1 MGSNWSSL
9 EQEPSPDPWWPPLQ
23 PQTRPLCDNS
33 PQVVVTEEVEE
44 SQGLG
49 ERGRMKQA
57 ELEAFKQ
64 ELARKRALR
73 NEALAALQAEMRDLR
88 SQVEE
93 ERRLRLEVEMERD
106 TLRSSASTDLSQELQ
121 RVTEQKKQLEEEK
134 ERLMEEVEEK
144 AGLERQVQALK
155 DVSQI
160 GKEMLRI
167 RELQVKEL
175 KKKLVEINLSTV
187 LAPPEDLRV
196 EYEKQI
202 DNIRKL
208 RTLYEERAAATML
221 EHQRALEREEAKR
234 EVIETKLADLQKE
247 TEDWQEMKKE
257 LELKN
262 EKLEGIIQKSEDDL
276 DKLKDDLFSSTVQ
289 NKSLS
294 SQITLINNLF
304 SQMLVSPKVDLDRLT
319 RLLKDNHGLIT
330 DLTEKGDSNE
340 VAALLVD
347 LAGQVEKEQ
356 EEEKK
361 QEQNSEDLDKNVES
375 QTEIASNLSKVWRV
389 MVELLSH
396 HQSSSHVELAG
407 GAESCYK
414 CIQTP
419 TGPRSVIS
427 VSQTFLTLKDL
438 ILEKNRLV
446 KEVGRLKTLNNHL
459 EYRLGSQEKRLSVV
473 TTELRKT
480 WGVFNKL
487 RAQHK
492 QLHTHEKILRYELQ
506 QKRCML
512 TELKE
517 ELEHCRD
524 KWERARQKNTQTEE
538 DWKKLRKEFA
548 SRKSRTES
556 NSAESGYEEED
567 VAVSPPSET
576 INHGNSLFEIRPNN
590 GSEAELSE
598 EDIEHSDGNSYDTV
612 IDLLDIACLE
622 NQSEG
627 ESTIPFVL
635 CEVPTVTSE
644 ISPSLLPLSGSEFT
658 EGLDQIESEDLAAV
672 LDIQYQTQLLG
683 ADYNLSLPSS
693 SGSSPIPTEND
704 DFASSEMDISEE
716 DSLSNDNHIYSSPL
730 PTVNQPVQEETLLFG
745 SNSSK
750 NISKFLDGLFVD
762 QPTRNRPSPPQ
773 QNLFLDIPSTSQS
786 TPDNDPTT
794 PIVNNGSYQILSGSA
809 TPLISGEECYEFP
822 VKNEESLNENKSDQT
837 KLTGMEHV
845 QQWVIDSQPPTTV
858 TFSETE
864 RVSQETKIIDQI
876 PLISSNSE
884 TNTQEDILKAREDR
898 LKKLEKQCRSLVSK
912 VSSTSFRSE
921 IISNKLD
928 ELHLCYG
935 STEEGPVNIESKEK
949 HNVNQVCNL
958 PEAQEQ
964 ETTDLSEQVTTSSK
978 SVIPLRDSKDA
989 EAIACSSNSENL
1001 SQVPSP
1007 ILGRS
1012 PEQILEARAARL
1024 KRLEDQCKS
1033 LFSKMAAT
1041 SSRSDVISNKLDELH
1056 ESYGSSEQS
1065 TINEKPMVTNTYALT
1080 SGLVINQNN
1089 KDKEIM
1095 GHSDEKKSL
1104 SVHREEIKD
1113 SKPPDLASESKEILN
1128 KCSIPGPSTEPI
1140 PVVTGSP
1147 KTNRTPEEILA
1158 ARAERFKR
1166 LEEQCKSLVSKMT
1179 ATSLRSEII
1188 SNKLDELHSCYG
1200 SSEDTSDNDE
1210 HSSSSLENDRRR
1222 STPTSS
1228 PRNYRRMIHSTEKDK
1243 TSKEANA
1250 QDLDTLQ
1257 AENMNERIKL
1267 QQETNTEPDRL
1278 KRTPEEILQARG
1290 QLLNRLE
1297 EQCKSL
1303 FSKMSATSQRS
1314 DLISN
1319 RLEELHGQYGQ
1330 STSSD
1335 NQPQSSEQTKLPTS
1349 FTNSA
1354 DVTEV
1359 SRECQEELRHSQNT
1373 NDVQTQNESNTSDI
1387 TDQLTDM
1394 EKSK

>member
-1 MGSNWSSL
+1 
-9 EQEPSPDPWWPPLQ
+9 
-23 PQTRPLCDNS
+23 
-33 PQVVVTEEVEE
+33 
-44 SQGLG
+44 
-49 ERGRMKQA
+49 
-57 ELEAFKQ
+57 
-64 ELARKRALR
+64 
-73 NEALAALQAEMRDLR
+73 
-88 SQVEE
+88 
-93 ERRLRLEVEMERD
+93 MERD
-106 TLRSSASTDLSQELQ
+106 TVTSSSATDLSQDLK
-121 RVTEQKKQLEEEK
+121 RVTEEKKQLANER
-134 ERLMEEVEEK
+134 ERLMEELEEK

-187 LAPPEDLRV
+187 LAPPEDLRI

-234 EVIETKLADLQKE
+234 HVSEAKLADLQKE
-247 TEDWQEMKKE
+247 TEDWREIKTE
-257 LELKN
+257 LEQKI
-262 EKLEGIIQKSEDDL
+262 EKLEGNVQKKEDEL
-276 DKLKDDLFSSTVQ
+276 ETVKDDLFSSTVQ
-289 NKSLS
+289 NKSLN

-304 SQMLVSPKVDLDRLT
+304 SQMLVSPKVDLDRLI
-319 RLLKDNHGLIT
+319 RLLKENHGLIT

-356 EEEKK
+356 EEEEK
-361 QEQNSEDLDKNVES
+361 QEVLESSNENAES

-396 HQSSSHVELAG
+396 HQSSSHAELAG

-414 CIQTP
+414 CVQTP
-419 TGPRSVIS
+419 AGPRSVIS

-446 KEVGRLKTLNNHL
+446 KEVGRLKTLNSHL

-480 WGVFNKL
+480 WGVVNKL

-524 KWERARQKNTQTEE
+524 KWDRARQKNTQTEE

-548 SRKSRTES
+548 SRKSRKES

-567 VAVSPPSET
+567 VVVSPPSES
-576 INHGNSLFEIRPNN
+576 INHSNVLFEVRPNS

-598 EDIEHSDGNSYDTV
+598 EDIEHSDGNSFDTV
-612 IDLLDIACLE
+612 IDLLDIACIE

-635 CEVPTVTSE
+635 CEVPTETSD
-644 ISPSLLPLSGSEFT
+644 ISPSLLPLTSSEFT

-672 LDIQYQTQLLG
+672 LDIQYQNQLLG

-716 DSLSNDNHIYSSPL
+716 DSLSNDNHVYSSPL
-730 PTVNQPVQEETLLFG
+730 PSLNQQVQEGTLLFG

-750 NISKFLDGLFVD
+750 NISKFLDGLFVE
-762 QPTRNRPSPPQ
+762 QSNRNRTSPSQ
-773 QNLFLDIPSTSQS
+773 QNLCLDIPSTSQTTQDS
-786 TPDNDPTT
+786 DPTT
-794 PIVNNGSYQILSGSA
+794 PIVNNRNHEILSGSV
-809 TPLISGEECYEFP
+809 TPLVSGEDCYAFP
-822 VKNEESLNENKSDQT
+822 VNNNEGLDQSKIDKS

-845 QQWVIDSQPPTTV
+845 QQWVIDSQAPCIDTIPDG
-858 TFSETE
+858 
-864 RVSQETKIIDQI
+864 VSQEVVTEQI
-876 PLISSNSE
+876 PMTTPEKGNK
-884 TNTQEDILKAREDR
+884 TQEEVLKAREDR

-912 VSSTSFRSE
+912 VTSTSFKSE

-928 ELHLCYG
+928 ELNICYS
-935 STEEGPVNIESKEK
+935 STEEKLVDAEPKENQNETQESKLFETDELGGAYSSDSEATSLKPVIFSK
-949 HNVNQVCNL
+949 H
-958 PEAQEQ
+958 
-964 ETTDLSEQVTTSSK
+964 SS
-978 SVIPLRDSKDA
+978 DT
-989 EAIACSSNSENL
+989 EAIACSSYTEHTSP
-1001 SQVPSP
+1001 SPSP
-1007 ILGRS
+1007 ILGKT

-1041 SSRSDVISNKLDELH
+1041 SSRSNLISNKLDELH
-1056 ESYGSSEQS
+1056 ESYGPPEQS
-1065 TINEKPMVTNTYALT
+1065 STNEKSIATNGVPSEVA
-1080 SGLVINQNN
+1080 SNVKSKDQVITVQSN
-1089 KDKEIM
+1089 E
-1095 GHSDEKKSL
+1095 SKSL
-1104 SVHREEIKD
+1104 SAHREDIKE

-1140 PVVTGSP
+1140 PIIIGSP
-1147 KTNRTPEEILA
+1147 KINRTPEEILA
-1158 ARAERFKR
+1158 ARSERFKR

-1200 SSEDTSDNDE
+1200 SSEDASDNDE
-1210 HSSSSLENDRRR
+1210 HSSSSLENEKRRP
-1222 STPTSS
+1222 TPTSS
-1228 PRNYRRMIHSTEKDK
+1228 PRNCRKVSHSTEKESIPRE
-1243 TSKEANA
+1243 TEAYSS
-1250 QDLDTLQ
+1250 DILE
-1257 AENMNERIKL
+1257 AENTNERLELDK
-1267 QQETNTEPDRL
+1267 ETNPEADRSDRL
-1278 KRTPEEILQARG
+1278 KRTPEEILQARA
-1290 QLLNRLE
+1290 QRLNRLE

-1330 STSSD
+1330 SSTSDD
-1335 NQPQSSEQTKLPTS
+1335 NPSSSEQTPTTS
-1349 FTNSA
+1349 HTNTNETKVA
-1354 DVTEV
+1354 IENDV
-1359 SRECQEELRHSQNT
+1359 ELRHSQST
-1373 NDVQTQNESNTSDI
+1373 NDLYLLEESNSSAVSD
-1387 TDQLTDM
+1387 QSNDM
-1394 EKSK
+1394 DKSN